1 MFLWK
6 VERFKRLGKAKLDV
20 DTNVK
25 DCWGNHKTQEGFYTH
40 IASQVP
46 LNSYSAFKK
55 QIKTGNHR

>member
-1 MFLWK
+1 M
-6 VERFKRLGKAKLDV
+6 

-40 IASQVP
+40 ITSQVP